1 MNDLQARGNGDAIR
15 VCIGKSRV
23 LLYYYPGHRGTRV
36 RADSMKEDLD
46 RKQAQKEKKDKR

>member
-15 VCIGKSRV
+15 VCIGKSRA

-36 RADSMKEDLD
+36 RADSVKEDLD
-46 RKQAQKEKKDKR
+46 GKQAQKEKKDKR